1 MSGIQDNADRDN
13 APHLLGNELMI
24 GFESVAIQ
32 NSKYAYTDSK
42 KPAADTMVSAPLL
55 PTVFSDTF
63 TKNISSIKL
72 NDGSANYSEDD
83 IISAAVAKNIEEGVA
98 DINAGRT
105 YTSDQVKKMLG
116 LH

>member
-1 MSGIQDNADRDN
+1 MSEMEDYVDQNN

-24 GFESVAIQ
+24 GFEPIAIQ
-32 NSKYAYTDSK
+32 NNKYAYTDSK
-42 KPAADTMVSAPLL
+42 KLAADTMVSAPLL
-55 PTVFSDTF
+55 PTVFNDTF
-63 TKNISSIKL
+63 AKNISFIKL

-83 IISAAVAKNIEEGVA
+83 IISARVAKNIEEGVA
-98 DINAGRT
+98 DIDAGRT